1 MNRIIIKD
9 GKRYSIYDIKVGG
22 NSDNSNDNV
31 IIICLNGIIMVGSN
45 DGYIRVVKVIII
57 I

>member
-31 IIICLNGIIMVGSN
+31 IIICLNGIIMVGRN